1 MSTLAPPGEMSCV
14 NGDCSNFSVR
24 MQLCLMPVLPDI
36 WLYFRWAQICFILP
50 LGGGAREVFY
60 NNFLYL
66 RKVMVASAHGLLRLQ
81 TGCTYGIYFL
91 VQISY

>member
-1 MSTLAPPGEMSCV
+1 
-14 NGDCSNFSVR
+14 
-24 MQLCLMPVLPDI
+24 MPVLPDI
-36 WLYFRWAQICFILP
+36 WLYFPWAQICFILP

-66 RKVMVASAHGLLRLQ
+66 RKVMVASAHSLLRLQ